1 MLHWCVM
8 YIIIICN
15 ISYKN
20 TNWNTLFTMTLLD
33 CVSTLLGNVMVQ
45 PLHLGVVSQ
54 QVQALAVGF
63 PQELNPGS
71 EEQPIS
77 TILGVFSTHST
88 QEHTE
93 IIFIRNILSV
103 NRSMYSYDIFT
114 GAIGT
119 LHIIHSVFT
128 FFCNK

>member
-1 MLHWCVM
+1 MA
-8 YIIIICN
+8 
-15 ISYKN
+15 
-20 TNWNTLFTMTLLD
+20 FLD

-71 EEQPIS
+71 EEQPIG

-93 IIFIRNILSV
+93 IIVTTNIYSIH
-103 NRSMYSYDIFT
+103 RSMYPHDIFT
-114 GAIGT
+114 CAIGT
-119 LHIIHSVFT
+119 LHIIHLLL
-128 FFCNK
+128 FCNK